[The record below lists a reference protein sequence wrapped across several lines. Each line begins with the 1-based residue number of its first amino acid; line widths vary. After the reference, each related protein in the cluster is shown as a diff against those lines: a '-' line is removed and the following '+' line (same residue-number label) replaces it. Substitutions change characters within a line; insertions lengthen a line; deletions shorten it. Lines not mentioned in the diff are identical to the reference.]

1 MKTKYFF
8 TMLMC
13 MALLA
18 CKGQAEQR
26 VAAKG
31 TVVDRQF
38 SVSDFDEIDIKCKA
52 NVTVEFVQG
61 NSCEVTARAAGEVLD
76 DVKIT
81 VRNGELNVRYG
92 NMLSSFGGE
101 TPNIHLTVKAPC
113 LRELSAHGET
123 VFNCKSL
130 EQLQDFEADLSGKSV
145 LNIGSLKCGKLETD
159 ISGVSS
165 LCVDK
170 AVCHEVDL
178 DASGSSVMKGDYEA
192 ARSVDCDFS
201 GKSRVSVS
209 VKTAEVDLDAAGL
222 SDIACSVS
230 CDRLELDLSGKSN
243 VVLDGSA
250 GSVRKTV
257 TGAANLRTDGLKTV
271 L

>member
-1 MKTKYFF
+1 
-8 TMLMC
+8 MLMC

-31 TVVDRQF
+31 TVADRQF
-38 SVSDFDEIDIKCKA
+38 AVSDFDELDIKCKA

-76 DVKIT
+76 DVKMT

-92 NMLSSFGGE
+92 NVLPSLGGGR
-101 TPNIHLTVKAPC
+101 PDIRLTVKAPR
-113 LRELSAHGET
+113 LRELSAQGVT

-130 EQLQDFEADLSGKSV
+130 EQLQDFEAELSGKSV

-165 LCVDK
+165 LCIEK
-170 AVCHEVDL
+170 AVCSEVDL
-178 DASGSSVMKGDYEA
+178 DACGFSTMKGDYEA

-209 VKTAEVDLDAAGL
+209 VKAAEVDIDAGGL

-243 VVLDGSA
+243 VVLEGSA

-257 TGAANLRTDGLKTV
+257 TGAASLSTGRLKTV
-271 L
+271 F